1 MFRVAGSI
9 SVLLIGATPE
19 AGGAFEDNPSAPTVE
34 YVRKILDSDV
44 DEVWRLKYKLLEL
57 GPKAFPVYEKL
68 LADPKTNSG
77 QVSRI
82 FSVLR
87 EVPGDRSSFLETAI
101 KNLTNP
107 SFSVRYSAI
116 RLVGAIGSERDTAPL
131 VASLYDK
138 EIGIISAA
146 AEALA
151 EIGGRRELVAFDVW
165 LRAAKARGIGKPLID
180 MLRKHRD
187 ALEFRL
193 KLEEKNKALEEEG
206 KTSPKS
212 PPSHAR
218 DDSTPAPTVEYVRK
232 ILDSDA
238 ETQWRLKYRL
248 LELGTK
254 AFPSY
259 EKLLADPKTSTNQV
273 ARIFSVLR
281 EVPGDRSRFVE
292 TAVKSLTSPAP
303 YLRDSA
309 VRLLGAIGSRRD
321 TAPIVASLYDNEI
334 VVISAAAETLVE
346 LGGQR
351 ELVAFDVWL
360 RAAKARGIGKP
371 LIDMLRKH
379 RDALEFRL
387 KLEEKNK
394 ALEEEGKAAP
404 KPRPAP

>member
-1 MFRVAGSI
+1 MFPSSKFIAI
-9 SVLLIGATPE
+9 LL
-19 AGGAFEDNPSAPTVE
+19 AGGA
-34 YVRKILDSDV
+34 LDP
-44 DEVWRLKYKLLEL
+44 Y
-57 GPKAFPVYEKL
+57 A
-68 LADPKTNSG
+68 
-77 QVSRI
+77 
-82 FSVLR
+82 
-87 EVPGDRSSFLETAI
+87 
-101 KNLTNP
+101 
-107 SFSVRYSAI
+107 
-116 RLVGAIGSERDTAPL
+116 
-131 VASLYDK
+131 
-138 EIGIISAA
+138 
-146 AEALA
+146 
-151 EIGGRRELVAFDVW
+151 
-165 LRAAKARGIGKPLID
+165 
-180 MLRKHRD
+180 
-187 ALEFRL
+187 
-193 KLEEKNKALEEEG
+193 
-206 KTSPKS
+206 
-212 PPSHAR
+212 AR
-218 DDSTPAPTVEYVRK
+218 DDPPSAPTVEYVRK

-238 ETQWRLKYRL
+238 ETQWRLKYRQ

-360 RAAKARGIGKP
+360 RAAKARGVGKP

-394 ALEEEGKAAP
+394 AIEEGGKTAP